1 MKTTKE
7 IMLNVTVMTLA
18 VLASMTFSTT
28 TLCADDDDD
37 RYEHRR
43 YYEHGERNYGH
54 GERSA
59 FKQNTGMQPMDPLYK
74 KECGACHFAYQPGLL
89 PKRSWDK
96 MMADLADHF
105 GTDASLEPADVAKIK
120 GYLDSYAADSGKA
133 GYRHYQKLN
142 RSIHPADAPQRI
154 SEIPY
159 FVKEHRG
166 IPLRA
171 INQDAVKS
179 LAHCR
184 KCHTTADKGYYG
196 ERGINIPGYGR
207 WDD

>member
-18 VLASMTFSTT
+18 LIASMTFSAT
-28 TLCADDDDD
+28 TLYADDDD
-37 RYEHRR
+37 RYEHGQYRESDHAGWKFWEKSR
-43 YYEHGERNYGH
+43 V
-54 GERSA
+54 S
-59 FKQNTGMQPMDPLYK
+59 GMQPMDPLYK
-74 KECGACHFAYQPGLL
+74 KECGSCHFAYQPGLL

-96 MMADLADHF
+96 MMTNLTDHF

-142 RSIHPADAPQRI
+142 RSIRPNDAPQRI

-171 INQDAVKS
+171 IKQDAVKS
-179 LAHCR
+179 LAHCQ